1 MFYKVAEVWHY
12 LIPRRVPRS
21 PLTTKT
27 LEVRQSYAAYIDMS
41 ANLLR
46 LRPGALF
53 NSFFWFLDIKLG
65 ELLLVEM

>member
-1 MFYKVAEVWHY
+1 VWHY
-12 LIPRRVPRS
+12 LIPRRVPRE

-27 LEVRQSYAAYIDMS
+27 PEVSLSYAAYIDMS

-65 ELLLVEM
+65 ELLLVKR

>member
-1 MFYKVAEVWHY
+1 
-12 LIPRRVPRS
+12 
-21 PLTTKT
+21 
-27 LEVRQSYAAYIDMS
+27 MS

-65 ELLLVEM
+65 KLLFVERWASANEQEPRLSYYSG